1 MAISGLELS
10 NENYKEA
17 VSLLSDRF
25 GSKQVV
31 ITHHMD
37 TLLQIVPVKTG
48 TDVKQLRA
56 IYDKIEV
63 NVRGLQ
69 SLGIKPD
76 QYGCLLVPVIMSK
89 VPEDIRLII
98 LRQFSSEKWT
108 FEVLLKCFKQELE
121 AREKCVAVSKSSRKE
136 EGSKGSDHG
145 SGNGGSSRALNT
157 NSNPSGEGSGIKCTF
172 CKDSHPS
179 AKCDIVKDVDSRWSL
194 VKRKH
199 LCFLCLR
206 SGHGS
211 QSCNSK
217 TICKS
222 CGKKHHISLCKEAVE
237 SNGLITNVR
246 ASTLLQ
252 TAKVKAFN
260 PKTRKH
266 VFVRVVFDMGS
277 NDSYITDKL
286 KKRLSLPTIGWQ
298 KLRIS
303 GFGGA
308 SEGSKSYPMTN
319 LTLRSRF
326 GGDDLP
332 FTAFSV
338 PKIASSINPAFSVS
352 KLGKLACLDL
362 ADDFECD
369 SDDEIDLLV
378 GVDQYHRFVTGETKR
393 QIGGP
398 VATHSVF
405 GWLVSGPYGGAE
417 GGVSNSF
424 LLSSISKVTVDEDLA
439 RIWEIENFGLE
450 DEGDEERLMVE
461 RFKSNIVHDGKRYA
475 VSLPRKETSIP
486 RLELLGALVLS
497 KLILRVR
504 SAMEKLLVV
513 KKIHCWTDSM
523 VVLYWL
529 NSKRDLKQFV
539 RNRVNKI
546 KERVEV
552 SNWRHC
558 PGKENPS
565 DLLTRGTWTRD
576 EGFNGLWLRGPDWL
590 SKGPSDW
597 PVQKIEIERDLLELA
612 MKEEKVTT
620 PTSLV
625 TSSVISADLIDFSR
639 FSRYSRLV
647 RSFAWVRRFCW
658 NLRSS
663 DRRKGSLSSKEVK
676 KAEIEILRLSQSGLS
691 SDRMKELEASL
702 KVELDKDGLVVTVG
716 RLEEACSPAR
726 IFMPRGSHLAKLI
739 VLDAHFKTKHFGT
752 AATLAELRSRF
763 WIIKGRQLVKQ
774 ILRSCFVCS
783 KAQSKPFQSAKEG
796 SLPEFRV
803 SSQVEAFENV
813 GLDYLGPL
821 YVKEKGSDTEEKVW
835 VALFTC
841 ATSRAVHLE
850 LVHDMT
856 TETFLNAFRRFCGR
870 RGIPSLIISD
880 NAKTFKSA
888 SNILTKLSKETE
900 VIDHLSSMKITW
912 KFILEKSPWWGGFWE
927 RMVKLT
933 KGALKKTLGKA
944 NVGVVG
950 LQTVLVEIEA
960 VINCRPLTY
969 VGSDDVESYLTPS
982 HLVCGKRILDLPN
995 GEVQLGLLD
1004 SYHHVRKVMADAKER
1019 WIKEYLTE
1027 LRSYHRQ
1034 KKTGNSK
1041 CPMVGDLVLIKEDK
1055 KRRYFW
1061 KVGKIEEL
1069 ILGRK
1074 GIVRGAIICV
1084 GEKKHNLRRPLE
1096 LLYPL
1101 EARGWGSFNL
1111 SGNNDTGQSQ
1121 EEMEKK
1127 RQLQISVSVGEDH
1140 QSIIPTEVQKLVK
1153 THSLNPDTPSFVP
1166 GTSSSV
1172 PDTFSSVPDTS
1183 SSVPDTS
1190 SSVPDTSSSVPDTS
1204 SSVPDTSSS
1213 VPDTSSSVPGT
1224 SSSVP
1229 GTSSSVPGTSS
1240 SVPDPSSSVPGT
1252 SSSVPGTSS
1261 SVPDTSSSVPGT
1273 SSSIPGTSSICH
1285 NKVQTSGRSTK
1296 RNEQLAEKETTVH
1309 NSATKGKRN
1318 AKKNVP
1324 RKNYPLRS
1332 RR

>member
-1 MAISGLELS
+1 MSNTDDSSIADARTLKLAKRKRASKRVMCEELVKELEKGLSLIKDSEEDDKAKMLAELLGGKRSLLDLKKELVSLDDDYISLVIDDDEADSLSRESAQLYRRIQAVVTEVEIVSASAGQNQQRDGPRMQPISVKLPKLEIKRFSGYPSHWRSFWDSFQAAVGKHSHIEDVEKFNFLKGLLEGKAAMAISGLELS

-439 RIWEIENFGLE
+439 RIWEIA
-450 DEGDEERLMVE
+450 
-461 RFKSNIVHDGKRYA
+461 YQ
-475 VSLPRKETSIP
+475 TT
-486 RLELLGALVLS
+486 LVL
-497 KLILRVR
+497 RNNVC
-504 SAMEKLLVV
+504 LV
-513 KKIHCWTDSM
+513 
-523 VVLYWL
+523 
-529 NSKRDLKQFV
+529 
-539 RNRVNKI
+539 
-546 KERVEV
+546 
-552 SNWRHC
+552 
-558 PGKENPS
+558 
-565 DLLTRGTWTRD
+565 
-576 EGFNGLWLRGPDWL
+576 
-590 SKGPSDW
+590 
-597 PVQKIEIERDLLELA
+597 
-612 MKEEKVTT
+612 
-620 PTSLV
+620 
-625 TSSVISADLIDFSR
+625 
-639 FSRYSRLV
+639 
-647 RSFAWVRRFCW
+647 
-658 NLRSS
+658 
-663 DRRKGSLSSKEVK
+663 
-676 KAEIEILRLSQSGLS
+676 
-691 SDRMKELEASL
+691 
-702 KVELDKDGLVVTVG
+702 
-716 RLEEACSPAR
+716 
-726 IFMPRGSHLAKLI
+726 
-739 VLDAHFKTKHFGT
+739 
-752 AATLAELRSRF
+752 
-763 WIIKGRQLVKQ
+763 
-774 ILRSCFVCS
+774 
-783 KAQSKPFQSAKEG
+783 
-796 SLPEFRV
+796 
-803 SSQVEAFENV
+803 
-813 GLDYLGPL
+813 
-821 YVKEKGSDTEEKVW
+821 
-835 VALFTC
+835 
-841 ATSRAVHLE
+841 
-850 LVHDMT
+850 
-856 TETFLNAFRRFCGR
+856 
-870 RGIPSLIISD
+870 
-880 NAKTFKSA
+880 
-888 SNILTKLSKETE
+888 
-900 VIDHLSSMKITW
+900 
-912 KFILEKSPWWGGFWE
+912 
-927 RMVKLT
+927 
-933 KGALKKTLGKA
+933 
-944 NVGVVG
+944 
-950 LQTVLVEIEA
+950 
-960 VINCRPLTY
+960 
-969 VGSDDVESYLTPS
+969 
-982 HLVCGKRILDLPN
+982 
-995 GEVQLGLLD
+995 
-1004 SYHHVRKVMADAKER
+1004 
-1019 WIKEYLTE
+1019 
-1027 LRSYHRQ
+1027 
-1034 KKTGNSK
+1034 
-1041 CPMVGDLVLIKEDK
+1041 
-1055 KRRYFW
+1055 
-1061 KVGKIEEL
+1061 
-1069 ILGRK
+1069 
-1074 GIVRGAIICV
+1074 
-1084 GEKKHNLRRPLE
+1084 
-1096 LLYPL
+1096 
-1101 EARGWGSFNL
+1101 
-1111 SGNNDTGQSQ
+1111 
-1121 EEMEKK
+1121 
-1127 RQLQISVSVGEDH
+1127 
-1140 QSIIPTEVQKLVK
+1140 
-1153 THSLNPDTPSFVP
+1153 
-1166 GTSSSV
+1166 
-1172 PDTFSSVPDTS
+1172 
-1183 SSVPDTS
+1183 
-1190 SSVPDTSSSVPDTS
+1190 
-1204 SSVPDTSSS
+1204 
-1213 VPDTSSSVPGT
+1213 
-1224 SSSVP
+1224 
-1229 GTSSSVPGTSS
+1229 
-1240 SVPDPSSSVPGT
+1240 
-1252 SSSVPGTSS
+1252 
-1261 SVPDTSSSVPGT
+1261 
-1273 SSSIPGTSSICH
+1273 
-1285 NKVQTSGRSTK
+1285 
-1296 RNEQLAEKETTVH
+1296 
-1309 NSATKGKRN
+1309 
-1318 AKKNVP
+1318 
-1324 RKNYPLRS
+1324 
-1332 RR
+1332 

>member
-1 MAISGLELS
+1 MSVYLLYLYLSYFFVCRCTEILAKRKRASKRAMCEELVNELEKGLSLIKDSEEDDKTKMLAGLLGGKRSLLDLKKELVSLDDDYISLVSDDDEADSLSRDSAQLYRIIQAVVTEVEIVSASAGQNQQRDGPRMQPISVKLPKLEIKKFSGNPSHWRSFWDSFQAAVGKHSHIEDVEKFNFLKGLLEGKAAMAISGLELS

-37 TLLQIVPVKTG
+37 TLLQIVPVKIG

-136 EGSKGSDHG
+136 EVSKGSDHG

-157 NSNPSGEGSGIKCTF
+157 NSNTGGEGSGVKCTF

-179 AKCDIVKDVDSRWSL
+179 VKCDIVKDVDSRWSL

-217 TICKS
+217 TMCKR
-222 CGKKHHISLCKEAVE
+222 CGKKHHISLCKEVVE

-260 PKTRKH
+260 SKTRKH

-277 NDSYITDKL
+277 NDSYITDRL

-308 SEGSKSYPMTN
+308 SNGSKSYPMTS

-332 FTAFSV
+332 FSAFSV
-338 PKIASSINPAFSVS
+338 PKIASSINPSFNVS

-393 QIGGP
+393 QTGGP

-424 LLSSISKVTVDEDLA
+424 LLSSIPKATVDEDLA

-461 RFKSNIVHDGKRYA
+461 RFKSNIVHDGKRYV
-475 VSLPRKETSIP
+475 VSLPRKEIHDCLPDNIGVAKQRLFSLKKRLDQSPDVRREYDAYFQDHLERGIIEKVSDSDPGEEGWTHYLPHHCVIREDKETTKMRVVFDASCSVKGSPSLNKCLDAGPSLNPELFDILLRFRSFPIALIADIEKAFLMISVRPEDRNVLRFLWFDPNDPEKIVIFRQTRVTFGLNASPFILTATIRNHLEKFVSKKRETVEVIEDSLYVDDLCGGEFDDEGTLVLYEESKEIMKDGSFNLRKWRSNSESVRKEIEKNEGVELIDDGKVLGIPWNSSTDTLRFELDEFSRKFSGMKITKRNVVSVIAQLFDPLGLLSPIFIIAKVLLQKIHKSDGEWDTVVIGSLADDWNKWLLVLKGIEKVEIPRFYFHGVKFRRKDEIELHGFSDASGAAYGAVVYVLNVKTNQPIIVTSKSKVAPLKETSIP

-504 SAMEKLLVV
+504 SAMERLLVV
-513 KKIHCWTDSM
+513 TRIHCWTDSM

-546 KERVEV
+546 KDRVEV
-552 SNWRHC
+552 SNWKHC

-565 DLLTRGTWTRD
+565 DLLTRGT
-576 EGFNGLWLRGPDWL
+576 
-590 SKGPSDW
+590 
-597 PVQKIEIERDLLELA
+597 
-612 MKEEKVTT
+612 
-620 PTSLV
+620 
-625 TSSVISADLIDFSR
+625 
-639 FSRYSRLV
+639 
-647 RSFAWVRRFCW
+647 
-658 NLRSS
+658 
-663 DRRKGSLSSKEVK
+663 
-676 KAEIEILRLSQSGLS
+676 
-691 SDRMKELEASL
+691 
-702 KVELDKDGLVVTVG
+702 
-716 RLEEACSPAR
+716 
-726 IFMPRGSHLAKLI
+726 
-739 VLDAHFKTKHFGT
+739 
-752 AATLAELRSRF
+752 
-763 WIIKGRQLVKQ
+763 
-774 ILRSCFVCS
+774 
-783 KAQSKPFQSAKEG
+783 
-796 SLPEFRV
+796 
-803 SSQVEAFENV
+803 
-813 GLDYLGPL
+813 
-821 YVKEKGSDTEEKVW
+821 
-835 VALFTC
+835 
-841 ATSRAVHLE
+841 
-850 LVHDMT
+850 
-856 TETFLNAFRRFCGR
+856 
-870 RGIPSLIISD
+870 
-880 NAKTFKSA
+880 
-888 SNILTKLSKETE
+888 
-900 VIDHLSSMKITW
+900 
-912 KFILEKSPWWGGFWE
+912 
-927 RMVKLT
+927 
-933 KGALKKTLGKA
+933 
-944 NVGVVG
+944 
-950 LQTVLVEIEA
+950 
-960 VINCRPLTY
+960 
-969 VGSDDVESYLTPS
+969 
-982 HLVCGKRILDLPN
+982 
-995 GEVQLGLLD
+995 
-1004 SYHHVRKVMADAKER
+1004 
-1019 WIKEYLTE
+1019 
-1027 LRSYHRQ
+1027 
-1034 KKTGNSK
+1034 
-1041 CPMVGDLVLIKEDK
+1041 
-1055 KRRYFW
+1055 
-1061 KVGKIEEL
+1061 
-1069 ILGRK
+1069 
-1074 GIVRGAIICV
+1074 
-1084 GEKKHNLRRPLE
+1084 
-1096 LLYPL
+1096 
-1101 EARGWGSFNL
+1101 
-1111 SGNNDTGQSQ
+1111 
-1121 EEMEKK
+1121 
-1127 RQLQISVSVGEDH
+1127 
-1140 QSIIPTEVQKLVK
+1140 
-1153 THSLNPDTPSFVP
+1153 
-1166 GTSSSV
+1166 
-1172 PDTFSSVPDTS
+1172 
-1183 SSVPDTS
+1183 
-1190 SSVPDTSSSVPDTS
+1190 
-1204 SSVPDTSSS
+1204 
-1213 VPDTSSSVPGT
+1213 
-1224 SSSVP
+1224 
-1229 GTSSSVPGTSS
+1229 
-1240 SVPDPSSSVPGT
+1240 
-1252 SSSVPGTSS
+1252 
-1261 SVPDTSSSVPGT
+1261 
-1273 SSSIPGTSSICH
+1273 
-1285 NKVQTSGRSTK
+1285 
-1296 RNEQLAEKETTVH
+1296 
-1309 NSATKGKRN
+1309 
-1318 AKKNVP
+1318 
-1324 RKNYPLRS
+1324 
-1332 RR
+1332 